1 MNSTEG
7 TGPFTPSAPEYILDN
22 FEQTDRI
29 AMLVLNR
36 DFGETIQCSCKAD
49 SFSSSRQRKA
59 GNDARGMG

>member
-1 MNSTEG
+1 MNSTEN
-7 TGPFTPSAPEYILDN
+7 PMPSIPSASEYILGN
-22 FEQTDRI
+22 FQAADHI
-29 AMLVLNR
+29 AILVLNR